1 MACSAFCSAARFRCT
16 SAISS
21 CSFFGSFM
29 ICFTCADAGRWRSNL
44 RERLDLPWNA
54 GLLHYSSRRVRRKF
68 RLDEACYTRH
78 FLLASWKQAHV
89 FLVLAECP
97 RRAHLRL
104 ALGERLDRGAAL
116 QHLLHVLHALRH
128 LLQPALHVFHRKDQ
142 IHDLS
147 PEASGEKRTKFSSD
161 LS

>member
-1 MACSAFCSAARFRCT
+1 MLVAGAPSFLSDWTCHEMQDFCIRKYVFAGNFT
-16 SAISS
+16 
-21 CSFFGSFM
+21 FGSSE
-29 ICFTCADAGRWRSNL
+29 TGD
-44 RERLDLPWNA
+44 
-54 GLLHYSSRRVRRKF
+54 
-68 RLDEACYTRH
+68 TRH
-78 FLLASWKQAHV
+78 VLLASWKQDHV
-89 FLVLAECP
+89 FLVLAECT

-147 PEASGEKRTKFSSD
+147 PGASVERRTKFSSD
-161 LS
+161 LG